1 MKKIAL
7 FMSAMALMVFASCDN
22 NEGTDLDNV
31 VEDGFFVA
39 GPATG
44 SEELQ
49 AKFMMTAG
57 FNEVTKAPRD
67 GMYEKYIVLEA
78 GKEFYLTL
86 NEAGESLR
94 YSADL
99 QDIDLGDDDHK
110 TDGVYKDNPQ
120 IVIRKGQLV
129 EGPEAPA
136 MTVEKTGLY
145 YILLD
150 LNKEGDLEFE
160 QIVVCPCE
168 FMLKGG
174 IGDKAMELTV
184 DGDKYIYT
192 YTGSGHQDPTNFK
205 FACCNGWKI
214 TLDVDGNVKSETSLG
229 VGLKPN
235 GGDIPLNPGDDI
247 KIILTFQAASGAHS
261 NSFSYQLV
269 NVVENYGPA
278 DFTVGLSGAL
288 HSSVAEWANPS
299 GVTKGVYN
307 ETESNAN
314 TGTYVY
320 EVTGCPI
327 KKGAE
332 FKMRR
337 DGDWIG
343 AGASYLK
350 VEGVEVSGSDNLKFE
365 GEAGLYNIKITLV
378 WDGASTQSY
387 TAVFTRTGDA
397 PAEEVKDP
405 KDLLIGISGSMNGW
419 ANDLSEAT
427 VGKAAYVSEADGV
440 YTYKI
445 TGLELK
451 ANDEL
456 KLRFDGSWEGYG
468 FAPLEGIT
476 FVDAG
481 GNLKVNDAAA
491 GTYDVELSFKWD
503 AANGKVTDMAA
514 KFIKK

>member
-7 FMSAMALMVFASCDN
+7 FMSAMALMVFASCDKN
-22 NEGTDLDNV
+22 DGPNLDDV

-99 QDIDLGDDDHK
+99 QNIDLGDEEHK
-110 TDGVYKDNPQ
+110 TNGVYADNPR
-120 IVIRKGQLV
+120 IVIRKGRLV

-288 HSSVAEWANPS
+288 HSSVAEWATPS

-327 KKGAE
+327 KNGAE

-337 DGDWIG
+337 DGDWVG

-365 GEAGLYNIKITLV
+365 GEAGLYNIKITIV
-378 WDGASTQSY
+378 WDGTATQSY
-387 TAVFTRTGDA
+387 TAVFTKVGDLPVEEVVPTETVVFTVKVKKSLALENPCLYTWYGAAGKKGTGDWPGTA
-397 PAEEVKDP
+397 LANPTEDGDYYVYSCDVTVDEGTTEVNY
-405 KDLLIGISGSMNGW
+405 I
-419 ANDLSEAT
+419 
-427 VGKAAYVSEADGV
+427 V
-440 YTYKI
+440 
-445 TGLELK
+445 
-451 ANDEL
+451 
-456 KLRFDGSWEGYG
+456 
-468 FAPLEGIT
+468 
-476 FVDAG
+476 
-481 GNLKVNDAAA
+481 
-491 GTYDVELSFKWD
+491 
-503 AANGKVTDMAA
+503 NGKVNGENKQTADATVTLSENVVVTVDA
-514 KFIKK
+514 L

>member
-7 FMSAMALMVFASCDN
+7 FMSALALMVFSSCDN
-22 NEGTDLDNV
+22 KNGEDVDLDNV

-99 QDIDLGDDDHK
+99 QNIDLGDEEHK
-110 TDGVYKDNPQ
+110 TDGVYADNPR

-278 DFTVGLSGAL
+278 DFTVGISGAL
-288 HSSVAEWANPS
+288 HSSVAEWATPS

-327 KKGAE
+327 KNGAE

-337 DGDWIG
+337 DGDWVG
-343 AGASYLK
+343 AGTSYLK

-365 GEAGLYNIKITLV
+365 GEAGLYNIKITIV
-378 WDGASTQSY
+378 WDGTATQSY

-397 PAEEVKDP
+397 PAEVLPEEPETPAETLKFIVKVNKAIDWYDKYFYAWAEGATFP
-405 KDLLIGISGSMNGW
+405 GWPGTKMDFQGEEGNYYVYYTMIPASLDGKELNFIINGGNG
-419 ANDLSEAT
+419 AGQTNDL
-427 VGKAAYVSEADGV
+427 
-440 YTYKI
+440 
-445 TGLELK
+445 
-451 ANDEL
+451 
-456 KLRFDGSWEGYG
+456 
-468 FAPLEGIT
+468 
-476 FVDAG
+476 
-481 GNLKVNDAAA
+481 
-491 GTYDVELSFKWD
+491 
-503 AANGKVTDMAA
+503 KVTVNGETTVTVEASD
-514 KFIKK
+514 KK

>member
-7 FMSAMALMVFASCDN
+7 FMSAMALMVFASCDKN
-22 NEGTDLDNV
+22 DGPNLDDV

-99 QDIDLGDDDHK
+99 QNIDLGDEEHK
-110 TDGVYKDNPQ
+110 TNGVYADNPR
-120 IVIRKGQLV
+120 IVIRKGRLV

-278 DFTVGLSGAL
+278 DFTVGLSGVL
-288 HSSVAEWANPS
+288 HSSVAEWATPS

-365 GEAGLYNIKITLV
+365 GEGGLYNIKITIV
-378 WDGASTQSY
+378 WDGTATQSY
-387 TAVFTRTGDA
+387 TAVFTKVGDLPVEEVVPTETVVFTVKVKKSLALENPCLYTWYGEASKKGTGDWPGA
-397 PAEEVKDP
+397 ALANPTEDGDYYVYSCDVTVDEGTTEVNY
-405 KDLLIGISGSMNGW
+405 I
-419 ANDLSEAT
+419 
-427 VGKAAYVSEADGV
+427 V
-440 YTYKI
+440 
-445 TGLELK
+445 
-451 ANDEL
+451 
-456 KLRFDGSWEGYG
+456 
-468 FAPLEGIT
+468 
-476 FVDAG
+476 
-481 GNLKVNDAAA
+481 
-491 GTYDVELSFKWD
+491 
-503 AANGKVTDMAA
+503 NGKVNGENKQTADATVTLSENVVVTVDA
-514 KFIKK
+514 L

>member
-7 FMSAMALMVFASCDN
+7 FMSALALMVFASCDN
-22 NEGTDLDNV
+22 NDGPNLDDV

-57 FNEVTKAPRD
+57 FNEVTKTARN

-78 GKEFYLTL
+78 GKEFFLTL

-94 YSADL
+94 YSAEL
-99 QDIDLGDDDHK
+99 KDIDLGDEEHK
-110 TDGVYKDNPQ
+110 TNGVYAENPQ

-129 EGPEAPA
+129 KGPDALA

-150 LNKEGDLEFE
+150 LNREGDLEFE
-160 QIVVCPCE
+160 QIVICPCE

-174 IGDKAMELTV
+174 IGDKAMELSV
-184 DGDKYIYT
+184 DGDKYVYT
-192 YTGSGHQDPTNFK
+192 YTGSGHQDATNFK

-261 NSFSYQLV
+261 NSFSYQFV
-269 NVVENYGPA
+269 NVLENYGPA
-278 DFTVGLSGAL
+278 DFTVGISGKL
-288 HSSVAEWANPS
+288 HSSVPEWATPADL
-299 GVTKGVYN
+299 TKGVYN
-307 ETESNAN
+307 AAESNAN
-314 TGTYVY
+314 TNTYVY
-320 EVTGCPI
+320 DVTGCPI
-327 KKGAE
+327 KNGAE

-337 DGDWIG
+337 DGDWLGPQKMDI
-343 AGASYLK
+343 
-350 VEGVEVSGSDNLKFE
+350 DNSVAEELTGNDPNFKFV
-365 GEAGLYNIKITLV
+365 GETGLYNIKITLV
-378 WDGASTQSY
+378 WDGTATQSY

-397 PAEEVKDP
+397 PVEAAKNPEALV
-405 KDLLIGISGSMNGW
+405 LGVSGSINGW
-419 ANDLSEAT
+419 GDPSGAT
-427 VGKAAYVSEADGV
+427 MAAFVSVEGGV

-445 TGLELK
+445 SDLVLAKDDVLK
-451 ANDEL
+451 F
-456 KLRFDGSWEGYG
+456 RFDGSWEGVG
-468 FAPLEGIT
+468 FSPITGIT
-476 FVDAG
+476 FG
-481 GNLKVNDAAA
+481 GTDNFVVTEEAA
-491 GTYDVELSFKWD
+491 GTYEVVMTFKWD
-503 AANGKVTDMAA
+503 AATESMSDKTLA
-514 KFIKK
+514 FTKKQ

>member
-7 FMSAMALMVFASCDN
+7 FMSAMALMVFASCDKN
-22 NEGTDLDNV
+22 DGPNLDDV

-99 QDIDLGDDDHK
+99 QNIDLGDEEHK
-110 TDGVYKDNPQ
+110 TNGVYADNPR
-120 IVIRKGQLV
+120 IVIRKGRLV

-288 HSSVAEWANPS
+288 HSSVAEWATPS

-327 KKGAE
+327 KNGAE

-337 DGDWIG
+337 DGDWVG

-365 GEAGLYNIKITLV
+365 GEAGLYNIKITIV
-378 WDGASTQSY
+378 WDGTATQSY
-387 TAVFTRTGDA
+387 TAVFTKVGDLPVEEVVPTETVVFTVKVKKSLALENPCLYTWYGETSKKGTGDWPGTA
-397 PAEEVKDP
+397 LANPTEDGDYYVYSCDVTVDEGTTEVNY
-405 KDLLIGISGSMNGW
+405 I
-419 ANDLSEAT
+419 
-427 VGKAAYVSEADGV
+427 V
-440 YTYKI
+440 
-445 TGLELK
+445 
-451 ANDEL
+451 
-456 KLRFDGSWEGYG
+456 
-468 FAPLEGIT
+468 
-476 FVDAG
+476 
-481 GNLKVNDAAA
+481 
-491 GTYDVELSFKWD
+491 
-503 AANGKVTDMAA
+503 NGKVNGENKQTADATVTLSENVVVTVDA
-514 KFIKK
+514 L